1 MDALTLSISKSYT
14 DETVVGGGAIKGK
27 NCTVDSITH
36 DDNNHCTVV
45 TFKYTLD
52 DGTVKTSQMNVP
64 DGAQGEQGPSGQD
77 GADGRDGVNGQDGAD
92 GVGIASITANGNIL
106 TITYTDGDT
115 DTIEIPTV
123 SASALEDL
131 GDVSLNNLTDNQIL
145 KYDSSSAKWINANE
159 SGGGGSS
166 ESDYSEKEKII
177 GSWIDGKPVY
187 QKTIVLQSAATIS
200 YNSWSSI
207 GVTVESLSIDKLI
220 DAKGYTSSGA
230 YNLDVSTSNS
240 EVSLQA
246 VRNGANLSNVTAVT
260 IRYIKT
266 SN

>member
-1 MDALTLSISKSYT
+1 MDALTLSVSKSYT

-27 NCTVDSITH
+27 NCTVDSIAH
-36 DDNNHCTVV
+36 DDNNHYTVV

-52 DGTVKTSQMNVP
+52 DGTVRTSQMNVP

-77 GADGRDGVNGQDGAD
+77 GTDGQDGAD

-123 SASALEDL
+123 GASALEDL
-131 GDVSLNNLTDNQIL
+131 GDVNLNDLTDNQIL

-166 ESDYSEKEKII
+166 ESDYSEEEKII
-177 GSWIDGKPVY
+177 GSWIDGKPIY
-187 QKTIVLQSAATIS
+187 QKTIVLKSAATIS
-200 YNSWSSI
+200 YNNWSSI

-220 DAKGYTSSGA
+220 GAKGYTSSGA

-260 IRYIKT
+260 IQYVKT